1 MMTMCI
7 SQRERES
14 VCESADEN
22 LLLYIYIYICMH
34 NHVPWVSCEPICQS
48 HMTWPKFRAPVA
60 NCHAP
65 ICIFIFRSYSYSY
78 LQAFFAY
85 S

>member
-22 LLLYIYIYICMH
+22 LLLYIYIYI
-34 NHVPWVSCEPICQS
+34 
-48 HMTWPKFRAPVA
+48 HMYA
-60 NCHAP
+60 
-65 ICIFIFRSYSYSY
+65 
-78 LQAFFAY
+78 
-85 S
+85 